1 MFAFFCQQSRLRHC
15 GSVGIS
21 ATTHLGFLPKLQITI
36 PIKFFS
42 SKKTSTPP
50 TTKNEIECFT
60 VSHLVNSC
68 GLSPEI
74 ANSISHKVHF
84 RTSDGP
90 DSVLSFFRD
99 QTLLPK
105 LEFFQSLGLSRTE
118 VADLVASAPFLLRYS
133 LKNRLILA
141 LDFIKSVVLLD
152 KRGVFALML
161 RPRFF
166 WIHVDKNAI
175 PNVALL
181 GELGVPQS
189 CISLLVSGNPSV
201 VAGNKDKFNLCARK
215 AIEMG
220 FDPSKVTFVDAICVF
235 FGMSTAVWERKVEV
249 YKRWGLS
256 DDDTHWA
263 FKKFPRCMILS
274 EKKITSGMDFL
285 VNEIGFEPI
294 TVVRTPKTLGYSLEK
309 RIIPRCSVI
318 RDLSL
323 NGLIKKE
330 KGLSAI
336 LSTSEER
343 FLDAFVTKYQDQVPQ
358 LLNVYQKKTDVLEL
372 GIGNEGIED
381 GEGIKKTVVH
391 GEGSMVSTGGG
402 VLSRCSDKPSCM
414 ERIIFECCEILY
426 SGPSAGLLNSGSW

>member
-1 MFAFFCQQSRLRHC
+1 MDFLVNEIGVQPTTIARYPNFLCYRNSYDSWDHFVSLRN
-15 GSVGIS
+15 VGGVEDLVLVVGGLGIALIGKS
-21 ATTHLGFLPKLQITI
+21 TTHLGFLPKLHITI

-60 VSHLVNSC
+60 VSHLINSC

-99 QTLLPK
+99 RGFSDFRISK
-105 LEFFQSLGLSRTE
+105 LVRLSRTE
-118 VADLVASAPFLLRYS
+118 VADVVASAPFLLRYS
-133 LKNRLILA
+133 LKNRLIPA
-141 LDFIKSVVLLD
+141 LDFIKRVVLLD

-181 GELGVPQS
+181 RELGVPQS

-220 FDPSKVTFVDAICVF
+220 FDSSKVTFVDAICVF
-235 FGMSTAVWERKVEV
+235 FGMSTAAWERKVEV

-256 DDDTHWA
+256 DDDIHWA

-294 TVVRTPKTLGYSLEK
+294 TVARTPKTLGYSLEK
-309 RIIPRCSVI
+309 RIIPRCSII
-318 RDLSL
+318 RVLSL

-372 GIGNEGIED
+372 GIGNEG
-381 GEGIKKTVVH
+381 T
-391 GEGSMVSTGGG
+391 S
-402 VLSRCSDKPSCM
+402 
-414 ERIIFECCEILY
+414 
-426 SGPSAGLLNSGSW
+426 

>member
-1 MFAFFCQQSRLRHC
+1 MPSLESQARVAKPNNINLFGEHSPSLLL
-15 GSVGIS
+15 SN
-21 ATTHLGFLPKLQITI
+21 PK
-36 PIKFFS
+36 K
-42 SKKTSTPP
+42 
-50 TTKNEIECFT
+50 
-60 VSHLVNSC
+60 
-68 GLSPEI
+68 
-74 ANSISHKVHF
+74 
-84 RTSDGP
+84 
-90 DSVLSFFRD
+90 
-99 QTLLPK
+99 TLLPK

-133 LKNRLILA
+133 LKNSLTPA
-141 LDFIKSVVLLD
+141 LDFLKRVVLLD

-181 GELGVPQS
+181 RELGVPQS
-189 CISLLVSGNPSV
+189 CISLFVSGNPYV
-201 VAGNKDKFNLCARK
+201 VVGNKDKFNLCARK

-220 FDPSKVTFVDAICVF
+220 FDPSKVTFVDAICVL
-235 FGMSTAVWERKVEV
+235 FGMSKSAWERKVEV

-256 DDDTHWA
+256 DDDIHLA
-263 FKKFPRCMILS
+263 FKKFPKCMILS
-274 EKKITSGMDFL
+274 EKKITSGMNFL

-294 TVVRTPKTLGYSLEK
+294 TIARTPKTLGYSLEK

-318 RDLSL
+318 RVLSL

-336 LSTSEER
+336 ISTSEER

-381 GEGIKKTVVH
+381 GEGIKKTVIH

-402 VLSRCSDKPSCM
+402 VLSRCSDK
-414 ERIIFECCEILY
+414 L
-426 SGPSAGLLNSGSW
+426 